1 MLSLLSYIKNPRN
14 LGVSLL
20 THFGGWIPDKPYIK
34 LLYWFKM
41 RRKLNL
47 DKPETYNEKLQW
59 LKLYY
64 RNPSYTEFVDK
75 YAVKEYVANTIGDEF
90 IIPTIGVW
98 THPEDIQWETL
109 PNQFVIKT
117 THGGGNCGVI
127 ICKDKESF
135 DFVGACSRIKRALK
149 QNIYKSWREWPYKN
163 VVPRIIAEP
172 YMEDKRTNELRDYKF
187 FCFDGQI
194 KALFVGTERQK
205 AGEDVKFD
213 FFDPDYNHLP
223 FKQGHEWAKKT
234 PEKPDS
240 FNLMK
245 TLVEKLSQ
253 GFPHVRID
261 MYEVN
266 GHPYFGEM
274 TFYHFGGMVPFN
286 PEEWDK
292 RFGEWLRL
300 PEKL

>member
-135 DFVGACSRIKRALK
+135 DFVGACSRIKTALK

-223 FKQGHEWAKKT
+223 FKQGHKWAKKT